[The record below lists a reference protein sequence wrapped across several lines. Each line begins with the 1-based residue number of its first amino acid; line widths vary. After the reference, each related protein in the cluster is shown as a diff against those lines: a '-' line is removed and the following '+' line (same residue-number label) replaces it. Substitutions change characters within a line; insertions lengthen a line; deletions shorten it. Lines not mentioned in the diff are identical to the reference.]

1 MESGDDAEC
10 VALMERALRLTE
22 AFTNWP
28 AAGMSRLLAASR
40 VGRFARGDYL
50 FSEGDR
56 REAIAVVSGY
66 ITIRRASANGGRT
79 PVGLAGP
86 GILIGVARAIVEDD
100 DEIYDYS
107 ALDDS
112 VVVLMPTPLLLQI
125 LEQFPL
131 LWRDM
136 ALKLLKQNRAEM
148 STLMKR
154 MIGTLSCRLAGTIER
169 LATLYGVREQGNLQV
184 RLRLTQEDLA
194 SILQVT
200 RQSVNKDLR
209 MLELRGVV
217 ALDYNIIT
225 VLDPEALKKA
235 ASESR

>member
-1 MESGDDAEC
+1 
-10 VALMERALRLTE
+10 
-22 AFTNWP
+22 
-28 AAGMSRLLAASR
+28 
-40 VGRFARGDYL
+40 
-50 FSEGDR
+50 
-56 REAIAVVSGY
+56 
-66 ITIRRASANGGRT
+66 
-79 PVGLAGP
+79 VGLAGP
-86 GILIGVARAIVEDD
+86 GILIGVARAIVEND

-154 MIGTLSCRLAGTIER
+154 MIGTLSCRLAATIER

-225 VLDPEALKKA
+225 VLNPEALKKA